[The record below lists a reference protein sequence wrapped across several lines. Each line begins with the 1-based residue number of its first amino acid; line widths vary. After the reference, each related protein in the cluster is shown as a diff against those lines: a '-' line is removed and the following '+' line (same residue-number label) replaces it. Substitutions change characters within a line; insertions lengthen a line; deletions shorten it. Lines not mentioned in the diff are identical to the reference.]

1 MKKIW
6 LTCSVTLMTAVFLLT
21 GCGSAD
27 RQAVTETTENFL
39 QALADSDLDAAGEY
53 ATQELLES
61 EEMKLLNKSNL
72 EDSFY
77 RSIKVDRES
86 LDEEAQKAVA
96 EYVGAVVDRAY
107 VGYEVG
113 DVKIQKDEASVT
125 TQVRLGFDPDARSN
139 LAETLQDDIDAYRSE
154 NYEELVSIYVEEG
167 EQALYNKIY
176 NDLIPIAVSKM
187 REDLEN
193 SEEKT
198 ESTIL
203 TLRKTDGTW
212 KVTELRKTQ
221 DNAGEGDTAAEGATE
236 AAAG

>member
-6 LTCSVTLMTAVFLLT
+6 LTCSVILMTAAFLLT

-27 RQAVTETTENFL
+27 RKAVTETTENFL
-39 QALADSDLDAAGEY
+39 QALVDSDPDTAAEY

-72 EDSFY
+72 EESFY
-77 RSIKVDRES
+77 QAIKVDREN
-86 LDEEAQKAVA
+86 LGEEAGKAVTD
-96 EYVGAVVDRAY
+96 YVSAVVDRAY

-113 DVKIQKDEASVT
+113 DVKIQKDTAYVT
-125 TQVRLGFDPDARSN
+125 TRIRLGFDPDERSN
-139 LAETLQDDIDAYRSE
+139 LADALQDDIDAYRSE
-154 NYEELVSIYVEEG
+154 NYDELVNIYVEEG
-167 EQALYNKIY
+167 EQALFNKIY

-187 REDLEN
+187 REDLEK

-203 TLRKTDGTW
+203 TLRKIDGTW
-212 KVTELRKTQ
+212 KVTELRETKE
-221 DNAGEGDTAAEGATE
+221 NAGEGDTAAEGATE